1 MITRRMLLASALALA
16 AIAPAAGV
24 QAQSQA
30 QAPATDYP
38 AKGSVLKYVVP
49 FPPGGLT
56 DVMARLVG
64 QQLSERLG
72 VTVVVENRP
81 GAGAMIG
88 AEQVSRAAPDGTTL
102 LAITMTH
109 SVNATLLRDRSRFD
123 ITKDL
128 KPVALLASTPILVV
142 VPANSKIRTLDDL
155 AKAAKGK
162 ELNAGSSGVGTPSHL
177 SLALFN
183 QINGTNILHIPYAGG
198 APSLTDL
205 MGGQLDVIFSNY
217 AESLPYVQSGKLRAI
232 AIASAARNPQVP
244 NVPTSA
250 EAGMPKLNV
259 EQWTAVML
267 PAATPDAI
275 VQRLGKELVGIMARP
290 EVAEKTRSLGFSVD
304 ARGPAEF
311 APFWNSEVQRW
322 RALIQS
328 AGITAQ

>member
-1 MITRRMLLASALALA
+1 MASA
-16 AIAPAAGV
+16 AG
-24 QAQSQA
+24 A
-30 QAPATDYP
+30 
-38 AKGSVLKYVVP
+38 
-49 FPPGGLT
+49 
-56 DVMARLVG
+56 
-64 QQLSERLG
+64 
-72 VTVVVENRP
+72 

-88 AEQVSRAAPDGTTL
+88 AEQVARSAPDGKTL

-123 ITKDL
+123 ITQDL

-142 VPANSKIRTLDDL
+142 VPAKSTIRTLDDL
-155 AKAAKGK
+155 VVAAKAKA
-162 ELNAGSSGVGTPSHL
+162 LNAGSSGVGTPSHL

-183 QINGTNILHIPYAGG
+183 QINGTRIQHVPYGGG

-232 AIASAARNPQVP
+232 AIASAERNPQVP
-244 NVPTSA
+244 TVPTSA

-275 VQRLGKELVGIMARP
+275 VQKLGDALVAVMSEP
-290 EVAEKTRSLGFSVD
+290 DVAEKTRTLGFRVD
-304 ARGPAEF
+304 ARGPQAF
-311 APFWNSEVQRW
+311 AAFWTSEVARW
-322 RALIQS
+322 RAVIEA
-328 AGITAQ
+328 AGITAD

>member
-1 MITRRMLLASALALA
+1 MITRRTLLASALALA
-16 AIAPAAGV
+16 AFAPV
-24 QAQSQA
+24 VNAQ
-30 QAPATDYP
+30 ATDYLK
-38 AKGSVLKYVVP
+38 KGSVLRYVVP
-49 FPPGGLT
+49 FTPGGLT

-64 QQLSERLG
+64 QQLGERLN

-88 AEQVSRAAPDGTTL
+88 AEQVARATPDGNTL

-142 VPANSKIRTLDDL
+142 VPANSSIRTLDDL
-155 AKAAKGK
+155 VKAAKAK

-183 QINGTNILHIPYAGG
+183 QLNGTKILHIPYSGG
-198 APSLTDL
+198 SPSLTDL

-232 AIASAARNPQVP
+232 AIASSERNPQLP

-267 PAATPDAI
+267 PSGTPDAV
-275 VQRLGKELVGIMARP
+275 VQRLGKELVNIMAVP
-290 EVAEKTRSLGFSVD
+290 EVAEKTRSLGFRVD

-311 APFWNSEVQRW
+311 ATFWGNEVDRW
-322 RALIQS
+322 RTVIQA
-328 AGITAQ
+328 AGIKAE

>member
-1 MITRRMLLASALALA
+1 MITRRTLLASALALA
-16 AIAPAAGV
+16 AIAPV
-24 QAQSQA
+24 VNAQ
-30 QAPATDYP
+30 ATDYLN
-38 AKGSVLKYVVP
+38 KGSVLRYVVP
-49 FPPGGLT
+49 FTPGGLT

-64 QQLSERLG
+64 QQLGERLN

-88 AEQVSRAAPDGTTL
+88 AEQVSRATPDGNTL

-109 SVNATLLRDRSRFD
+109 SVNATLLRGRSRFD

-142 VPANSKIRTLDDL
+142 VPASSSIRTLDDL
-155 AKAAKGK
+155 VKAAKSK

-183 QINGTNILHIPYAGG
+183 QINGTKILHIPYSGG
-198 APSLTDL
+198 SPSLTDL

-232 AIASAARNPQVP
+232 AIASSERNQQVP
-244 NVPTSA
+244 TVPTSA

-267 PAATPDAI
+267 PSATPDAI
-275 VQRLGKELVGIMARP
+275 VQRLGKELVSIMAVP
-290 EVAEKTRSLGFSVD
+290 EVAEKTRSLGFRVD

-311 APFWNSEVQRW
+311 AKFWGSEVDRW
-322 RALIQS
+322 GAVIQA
-328 AGITAQ
+328 AGITAE

>member
-16 AIAPAAGV
+16 AVAPV
-24 QAQSQA
+24 VNAQ
-30 QAPATDYP
+30 ATDYLK
-38 AKGSVLKYVVP
+38 KGSVLRYVVP

-64 QQLSERLG
+64 QQLGERLN

-88 AEQVSRAAPDGTTL
+88 AEQVSRATPDGNTL

-109 SVNATLLRDRSRFD
+109 SVHATLLRDRSRFD

-142 VPANSKIRTLDDL
+142 VPANSSIHTLDDL
-155 AKAAKGK
+155 AKAAKTK
-162 ELNAGSSGVGTPSHL
+162 ALNAGSSGVGTPSHL

-183 QINGTNILHIPYAGG
+183 QLNGTKILHIPYSGG
-198 APSLTDL
+198 SPSLTDL

-232 AIASAARNPQVP
+232 AIASAERNPQLP
-244 NVPTSA
+244 NVPTSS

-267 PAATPDAI
+267 PSGTPDAV
-275 VQRLGKELVGIMARP
+275 VQRLGKELVNIMAVP
-290 EVAEKTRSLGFSVD
+290 AVAEKTRSLGFRVD

-311 APFWNSEVQRW
+311 ATFWGDEVARW
-322 RALIQS
+322 RAVIEA
-328 AGITAQ
+328 AGIKAE